1 MAKVRS
7 TRKRSAS
14 TERLLEKIR
23 QHQME
28 LRLSNEELART
39 IGVTSITL
47 HNWRCG
53 KTRNITAKNQRK
65 AQNFLNMHSK
75 ADDNCT
81 DQTDNKLVQQARKIC
96 QLCAE
101 YPHAR
106 QYLLDEMNTIIRET
120 LGLMVSDTLKNNCLQ
135 LN

>member
-1 MAKVRS
+1 MAKARS

-14 TERLLEKIR
+14 TERLLEEIR
-23 QHQME
+23 QHQIE
-28 LRLSNEELART
+28 LRLSNEELARAM
-39 IGVTSITL
+39 GVTSITL

-65 AQNFLNMHSK
+65 AQSFLDMRSNASDAH
-75 ADDNCT
+75 
-81 DQTDNKLVQQARKIC
+81 QTDHKLVQQARKIC
-96 QLCAE
+96 QMCAE
-101 YPHAR
+101 YPQAR

-120 LGLMVSDTLKNNCLQ
+120 LAQMLSGTLKNNCLQ